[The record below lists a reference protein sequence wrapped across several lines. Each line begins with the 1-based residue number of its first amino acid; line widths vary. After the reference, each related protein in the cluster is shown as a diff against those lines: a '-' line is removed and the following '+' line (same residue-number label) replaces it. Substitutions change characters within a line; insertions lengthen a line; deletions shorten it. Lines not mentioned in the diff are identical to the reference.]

1 MITFIITHEEY
12 SKTYECSLTDSIEY
26 LKDKIKKDFKLGDKY
41 IDLYFDIEKPIRV
54 LGQFNLEPGLSPR
67 TMDRYTFDRYG
78 IDGREINAHF
88 EIAAGYQP
96 FQVKAKAPVNLNKYS
111 KPIESGE
118 SYEEKTFDIQSEDD
132 FPALC

>member
-1 MITFIITHEEY
+1 MITFIVTHEEH
-12 SKTYECSLTDSIEY
+12 SKTYECSLTDSIES
-26 LKDKIKKDFKLGDKY
+26 LKNKIKEDFKLDNQY

-67 TMDRYTFDRYG
+67 TMDRYTFNRYG

-88 EIAAGYQP
+88 EIAEGYKP
-96 FQVKAKAPVNLNKYS
+96 FQVKAKGPVNLNKYF

-118 SYEEKTFDIQSEDD
+118 SYEEKPFNIESEDD
-132 FPALC
+132 FPALG